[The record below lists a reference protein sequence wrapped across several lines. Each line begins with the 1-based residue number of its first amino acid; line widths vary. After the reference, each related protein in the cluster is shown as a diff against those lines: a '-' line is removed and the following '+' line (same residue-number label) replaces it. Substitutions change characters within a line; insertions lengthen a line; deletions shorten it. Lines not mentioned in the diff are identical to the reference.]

1 MSKTQDSL
9 LSRTTHPR
17 PTESRSPL
25 LNVLLSKGLLLLDG
39 HAACMESEVGGDQ
52 SRYEDG
58 EDANRLLG
66 LG

>member
-1 MSKTQDSL
+1 M
-9 LSRTTHPR
+9 LSRTTPLC
-17 PTESRSPL
+17 PTESRFPVL
-25 LNVLLSKGLLLLDG
+25 IVLLSKGLLLLDG
-39 HAACMESEVGGDQ
+39 HAVCMESEVGGDQ